1 MIQWLRDHLRSTGQS
16 MVEFSIIL
24 VLVACVAIAAITVA
38 GNELSKTYEDINQA
52 LMSPGDTTASTG
64 FTCPDGIPSRRHR
77 PAPYLTGV
85 VERKRLELS
94 TSAMRVRRSA
104 S

>member
-16 MVEFSIIL
+16 MVEFAIIL

-52 LMSPGDTTASTG
+52 LMNPSDTTSSSA
-64 FTCPDGIPSRRHR
+64 FTCSDGT
-77 PAPYLTGV
+77 PAVLHGHKYHCHP
-85 VERKRLELS
+85 
-94 TSAMRVRRSA
+94 
-104 S
+104 